1 MSHCWNLWVFHC
13 LMPLFFPLFKFLRYQ
28 SSNIISQK
36 EISQI
41 LQEAAETNLA
51 ELPEATSRALHVFLC
66 QVRER

>member
-1 MSHCWNLWVFHC
+1 MSHCWSLWAFHY

-41 LQEAAETNLA
+41 LQEAAEANLA
-51 ELPEATSRALHVFLC
+51 ELPEATSHALHLFLC
-66 QVRER
+66 QVKER